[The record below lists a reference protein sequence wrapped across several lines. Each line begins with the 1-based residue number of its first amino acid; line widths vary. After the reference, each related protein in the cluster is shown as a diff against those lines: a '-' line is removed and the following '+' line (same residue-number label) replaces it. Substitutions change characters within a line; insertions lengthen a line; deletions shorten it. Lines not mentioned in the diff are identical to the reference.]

1 MILSFNLGIVY
12 FTLGDI
18 SIQLLLSFKLLLFK
32 IIFLNKIFE
41 IIFSQD
47 IFFIFFNI
55 FYSTIFLVPKS
66 HKVILI
72 LMVFLIQ
79 PLIFFYF

>member
-47 IFFIFFNI
+47 IFFFFFNI
-55 FYSTIFLVPKS
+55 FYSTIFLLQKFI
-66 HKVILI
+66 K
-72 LMVFLIQ
+72 
-79 PLIFFYF
+79 